1 MMNSFDLPNLYL
13 VQQDIPTPRLENVT
27 ATLMEKLEAFPLAN
41 KVQKGD
47 RIAITAGSRGIRD
60 MAQVLRGLA
69 LHFRRLGAKPFISP
83 AMGSH
88 GGATAEGQVEV
99 LSHLGVDE
107 KTVEAPIVSSME
119 VVEVGRLRGDV
130 PVLVGK
136 DFKEA
141 DHIVVVNRIKSHT
154 DFKGEIESGLLKIMM
169 IGMGKHKGAQLAH
182 KAVIHRGFQEVVV
195 EWGNTLLKNLPIL
208 MGVGIVE
215 NYYSE
220 TAYLEVIGPTQ
231 FVTEEKRLL
240 KEAKKIIGKI
250 PFNGIDLLIIDEMG
264 KNISGTGMD
273 TNVIGRIMHIATP
286 EPKPSQFRRIFVRDI
301 NEETGG
307 NAIGIGLAD
316 FTTERLVSKINR
328 EVTRINCVTG
338 TTPEKGRIPIAYS
351 NDEEAIVNGLHN
363 AGVFDFKTARLIWVR
378 NTLELKFLKIS
389 EALLPE
395 TKRERGLKTASG
407 PFQFSFDNEGNL
419 PWGDFPSVT

>member
-1 MMNSFDLPNLYL
+1 MTNSLGLPNLYL
-13 VQQDIPTPRLENVT
+13 VQQDIPTPRLENIT
-27 ATLMEKLEAFPLAN
+27 ASLMEKLDTFPLED
-41 KVQKGD
+41 KLRRGD

-60 MAQVLRGLA
+60 MAEVLRGLVSR
-69 LHFRRLGAKPFISP
+69 FRRLGAEPFIVP

-99 LSHLGVDE
+99 LRHLGIEE
-107 KTVEAPIVSSME
+107 KTVGAPIVSSME
-119 VVEVGRLRGDV
+119 VVEVSRSGGGI
-130 PVLVGK
+130 PVLTGRN
-136 DFKEA
+136 FKEA

-169 IGMGKHKGAQLAH
+169 IGMGKHQGAQVAH
-182 KAVIHRGFQEVVV
+182 KAVIHRGFQEVVL
-195 EWGNTLLKNLPIL
+195 EWGQIILKNLPIL

-215 NYYSE
+215 NYYHE
-220 TAYLEVIGPTQ
+220 TAYLEVIGPDH
-231 FVTEEKRLL
+231 FVAEEKRLL
-240 KEAKKIIGKI
+240 REAKKIIGKI
-250 PFNGIDLLIIDEMG
+250 PFKDIDLLIIDEMG

-286 EPKPSQFRRIFVRDI
+286 EPKPPRFKRIFVRDI
-301 NEETGG
+301 TEETDG

-316 FTTERLVSKINR
+316 FTTERLVSKIDR

-351 NDEEAIVNGLHN
+351 NDEEAITNGLHN
-363 AGVFDFKTARLIWVR
+363 AGVFDFKEARLIWVK
-378 NTLELKFLKIS
+378 NTLELKFLRIS

-395 TKRERGLKTASG
+395 AGTERGLRIASG
-407 PFQFSFDNEGNL
+407 PFPFPFEKGGNL
-419 PWGDFPSVT
+419 SRDDFSG